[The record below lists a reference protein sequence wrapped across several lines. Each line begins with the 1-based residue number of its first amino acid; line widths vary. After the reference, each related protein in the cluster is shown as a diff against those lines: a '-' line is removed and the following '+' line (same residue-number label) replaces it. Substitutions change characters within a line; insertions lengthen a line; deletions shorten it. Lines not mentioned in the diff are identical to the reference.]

1 MLMIEPDF
9 DKTGGLVP
17 AVVQDVETNKILM
30 LAYMNREAWNKTLKT
45 GKATYWSRSRS
56 KLWIKGETSGNF
68 QQVREVRIDCDADA
82 VLLKVDQK
90 GAACH
95 LGYYS
100 CFFRRISGDDVE
112 VVEERLFDPE
122 EVYKNEQ

>member
-1 MLMIEPDF
+1 MIEPDF

>member
-1 MLMIEPDF
+1 MIEPDF
-9 DKTGGLVP
+9 DKAGGLVP
-17 AVVQDVETNKILM
+17 AVVQDAETNKILM
-30 LAYMNREAWNKTLKT
+30 LAYMNREAWNRTLET

-56 KLWIKGETSGNF
+56 KLWVKGETSGNL
-68 QQVREVRIDCDADA
+68 QHVKEVRIDCDADA

-100 CFFRRISGDDVE
+100 CFFRRISGEDVE

>member
-9 DKTGGLVP
+9 DKAGGLVP
-17 AVVQDVETNKILM
+17 AVVQDAETNKILM
-30 LAYMNREAWNKTLKT
+30 LAYMNREAWNRTLET

-56 KLWIKGETSGNF
+56 KLWVKGETSGNL
-68 QQVREVRIDCDADA
+68 QHVKEVRIDCDADA

-100 CFFRRISGDDVE
+100 CFFRRISGEDVE

>member
-1 MLMIEPDF
+1 MIEPDF
-9 DKTGGLVP
+9 DKAGGLVP
-17 AVVQDVETNKILM
+17 AVVQDAETNKILM
-30 LAYMNREAWNKTLKT
+30 LAYMNREAWNRTLET

-56 KLWIKGETSGNF
+56 KLWVKGETSGNL
-68 QQVREVRIDCDADA
+68 QRVKEVRIDCDADA

-100 CFFRRISGDDVE
+100 CFFRRISGEDVE